1 MEYKKVSIV
10 IPVYNEE
17 ATIEQVIKQ
26 VLAANVLN
34 LEKEIIIVDDAS
46 TDNTVNL
53 LHNHLH
59 MQVIMVRHE
68 KNQGKGAAIHTGFAK
83 ASGDIAVIQDADLEY
98 DPKDLEKV
106 LQPFLES
113 EAKVVYGSRYLNPS
127 RALGF
132 WHSFFN
138 QLFTSFANFLIG
150 QKITDIMTCYKAF
163 NREVLDEIVPKLESQ
178 RFGFEPEVTAKV
190 SKLGYKIL
198 EVQVSY
204 SPRSRQQ
211 GKHMNFQGQVESLLA
226 LLKYT
231 VFC

>member
-1 MEYKKVSIV
+1 
-10 IPVYNEE
+10 
-17 ATIEQVIKQ
+17 
-26 VLAANVLN
+26 
-34 LEKEIIIVDDAS
+34 
-46 TDNTVNL
+46 
-53 LHNHLH
+53 

-190 SKLGYKIL
+190 SKLGYKII
-198 EVQVSY
+198 EVPVSY
-204 SPRSRQQ
+204 NPRSRHQ